1 MPCARAAHPVAH
13 LSQTEKQHQQQQQ
26 LGNYKI
32 QLKQKETSKFFE
44 IARLLQRT
52 EAKTQQQQKTN
63 KQSLKNTKRMKK
75 QMQKK
80 NKIRETKQKIRKLK
94 ATVESIIIRDR

>member
-52 EAKTQQQQKTN
+52 EAKTQQQQKN
-63 KQSLKNTKRMKK
+63 KQTITEKHQTYEKANAKKK
-75 QMQKK
+75 QKRNKTK
-80 NKIRETKQKIRKLK
+80 N
-94 ATVESIIIRDR
+94 

>member
-52 EAKTQQQQKTN
+52 EAKTQQQQKN
-63 KQSLKNTKRMKK
+63 KQTITEKHQTYEKANAKKK
-75 QMQKK
+75 QNKRNKTK
-80 NKIRETKQKIRKLK
+80 N
-94 ATVESIIIRDR
+94 

>member
-52 EAKTQQQQKTN
+52 EAKTQQQQKKQTN
-63 KQSLKNTKRMKK
+63 NH
-75 QMQKK
+75 
-80 NKIRETKQKIRKLK
+80 
-94 ATVESIIIRDR
+94 

>member
-1 MPCARAAHPVAH
+1 LAIDRH
-13 LSQTEKQHQQQQQ
+13 TYNTNNNKQQ

-52 EAKTQQQQKTN
+52 EAKHNNRKH
-63 KQSLKNTKRMKK
+63 K
-75 QMQKK
+75 
-80 NKIRETKQKIRKLK
+80 ETKQ
-94 ATVESIIIRDR
+94 TNNH

>member
-52 EAKTQQQQKTN
+52 EAKTQQQQKKQTN
-63 KQSLKNTKRMKK
+63 NHWKTPNVWKSKCKKKTKEKQNKK
-75 QMQKK
+75 
-80 NKIRETKQKIRKLK
+80 L
-94 ATVESIIIRDR
+94 ES

>member
-52 EAKTQQQQKTN
+52 EAKTQQQQKN
-63 KQSLKNTKRMKK
+63 KQTITEKHQTYEKANA
-75 QMQKK
+75 KK
-80 NKIRETKQKIRKLK
+80 NKRDTKQKIRKLK